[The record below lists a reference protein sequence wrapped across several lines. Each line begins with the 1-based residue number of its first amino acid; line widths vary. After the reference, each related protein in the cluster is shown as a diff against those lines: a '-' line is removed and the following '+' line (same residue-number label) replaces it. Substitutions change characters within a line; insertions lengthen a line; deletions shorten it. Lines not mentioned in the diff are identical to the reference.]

1 MESNLKKMWPALAV
15 AFTTLT
21 SVACAVDD
29 MQVRNLEN
37 RVNALE
43 QRRGANGMINP
54 PARPVV
60 RDGTD
65 LWVQA
70 EVLFMKTTE
79 DGLDYAIK
87 TPLAAY
93 PSSPTGHVK
102 NGHYDWNWGFR
113 LGLGYNTAHDGW
125 DMLLNWTWFQARGRN
140 AETPKAPYAVGP
152 TQLAPDFGSP
162 DARAKSHTTL
172 HLNFLDFE
180 LGREFFVSRWLTLRP
195 FVGARGAWLHRDFHV
210 NYLCR
215 ICDTKHAGHDH
226 NRFRGGGLR
235 TGLNTQWGLGCGWSF
250 FGDLAL
256 SLILGGQKLNNR
268 QRTLDLATS
277 ARTTSLYLKDHWTT
291 VRPMLE
297 INLGLRWDHLFG
309 CNDAYR
315 IRIQLGW
322 EQMNIFGFAKELN
335 CVNASLPGKFI
346 FNQGDLALNGLSL
359 QFRFDF

>member
-1 MESNLKKMWPALAV
+1 MENKLKKMWPALAV

-37 RVNALE
+37 RVSALE

-65 LWVQA
+65 MWVQA

-79 DGLDYAIK
+79 DGLDYSIK
-87 TPLAAY
+87 SPGPTY
-93 PSSPTGHVK
+93 PTLNGHVK

-125 DMLLNWTWFQARGRN
+125 DMLLNWTWFQARGKSEEN
-140 AETPKAPYAVGP
+140 PTLPVLAIP
-152 TQLAPDFGSP
+152 TQLAPSFLTPVNRSK
-162 DARAKSHTTL
+162 ARTSL

-195 FVGARGAWLHRDFHV
+195 FVGARGAWLHRNFKF
-210 NYLCR
+210 NYFCAS
-215 ICDTKHAGHDH
+215 CDAKYSGHDH

-235 TGLNTQWGLGCGWSF
+235 TGLDTQWGLGSGWSF

-256 SLILGGQKLNNR
+256 SLILGGQKLNNH
-268 QRTLDLATS
+268 QRELDLSDLLRTS
-277 ARTTSLYLKDHWTT
+277 ILHAKDNWTT

-297 INLGLRWDHLFG
+297 INLGVRWDHLFG

-315 IRIQLGW
+315 IRVQLGW
-322 EQMNIFGFAKELN
+322 EQINIFGFAKELN
-335 CVNASLPGKFI
+335 FVSPSLPGKFI

-359 QFRFDF
+359 QFRLDF